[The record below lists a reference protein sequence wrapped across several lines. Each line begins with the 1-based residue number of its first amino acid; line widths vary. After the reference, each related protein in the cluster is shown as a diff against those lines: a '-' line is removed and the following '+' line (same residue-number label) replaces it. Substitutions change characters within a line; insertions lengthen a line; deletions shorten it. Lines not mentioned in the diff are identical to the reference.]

1 MRCRLRRFPL
11 TKAVPLAIS
20 RGTTAAVEH
29 LLVSLEHDGLTGIG
43 ETGGFETGH
52 RYYDTDA
59 VAAELEAVAP
69 QLALLAPQP
78 LRGSQTSARSSYKQ
92 PSRPCRMPARFP

>member
-1 MRCRLRRFPL
+1 MQLRLQRFQL

-20 RGTTAAVEH
+20 RGTTATAEH

-52 RYYDTDA
+52 RHYDIDA

-69 QLALLAPQP
+69 SWPPWRL
-78 LRGSQTSARSSYKQ
+78 S
-92 PSRPCRMPARFP
+92 PCRPWSPCSPP

>member
-1 MRCRLRRFPL
+1 MHCSLRRFPL

-29 LLVSLEHDGLTGIG
+29 LLVSIEHEGITGLG

-52 RYYDTDA
+52 RHYDSDA
-59 VAAELEAVAP
+59 IACELEALFPRLVG
-69 QLALLAPQP
+69 LAPQP
-78 LRGSQTSARSSYKQ
+78 LQALA
-92 PSRPCRMPARFP
+92 PLLADL

>member
-1 MRCRLRRFPL
+1 MQLRLRRFQL

-52 RYYDTDA
+52 RHYDTDA

-78 LRGSQTSARSSYKQ
+78 LQALESVVESWFK
-92 PSRPCRMPARFP
+92 P